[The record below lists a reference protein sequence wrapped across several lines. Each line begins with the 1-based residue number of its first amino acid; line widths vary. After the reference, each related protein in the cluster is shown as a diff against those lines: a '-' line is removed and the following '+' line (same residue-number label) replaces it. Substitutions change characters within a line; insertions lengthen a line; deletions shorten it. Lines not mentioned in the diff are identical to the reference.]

1 MLNETAPNFRLK
13 DQNGN
18 EFELYNNLD
27 QKVLLVFYPKDNSP
41 VCTKQLN
48 NYNQNMSE
56 FNELGIRVVGVNV
69 ENTKSHSAFCE
80 NLELNFILLSDV
92 DKVVSKLYNAVNLF
106 GINKRK
112 IVLINTD
119 KKIMFEKTV
128 LPFYYLNSDKIIQE
142 VKACKLDLLT

>member
-69 ENTKSHSAFCE
+69 ENTKSQSTFCE

>member
-56 FNELGIRVVGVNV
+56 FNELGIKVVGVNV
-69 ENTKSHSAFCE
+69 ENTKSQSTFCE

>member
-18 EFELYNNLD
+18 EFKLYNNLD

-69 ENTKSHSAFCE
+69 ENTKSHSTFCE

-142 VKACKLDLLT
+142 VKACKLDFMT